1 MKQGVMRHRFFIC
14 DVFTDTR
21 FGGNQLAVLPD
32 AAGLSDHQMQQ
43 ITRGFNFAETT
54 FVLPPESGHSRR
66 VRIFT
71 PACEVPFAGHPN
83 VGTAAMLAAHGELG
97 EFGESLQVTFEETA
111 GPVPITIR
119 RRPDGRFWCELAAP
133 EALSLGATVPVPAP
147 KMRHVTGRVQHH
159 ELDIAGNLV
168 HWWHTKQK
176 SE

>member
-54 FVLPPESGHSRR
+54 LVLPPESGHSRR

-71 PACEVPFAGHPN
+71 PA
-83 VGTAAMLAAHGELG
+83 
-97 EFGESLQVTFEETA
+97 
-111 GPVPITIR
+111 
-119 RRPDGRFWCELAAP
+119 
-133 EALSLGATVPVPAP
+133 
-147 KMRHVTGRVQHH
+147 
-159 ELDIAGNLV
+159 
-168 HWWHTKQK
+168 
-176 SE
+176 